1 MEKLA
6 ELVRT
11 QLGIQDAISSDRIN
25 EPIPQEAAR
34 VTPDTL
40 ASPLQPHRVTRSTM
54 LISRPGH
61 PVVGT
66 ATLELADT
74 PLHEQIHEF
83 ASVALAAGCK
93 QVQLLPIFL
102 LPGVHVRED
111 IPTEVALAQKSLGEA
126 IAQGA
131 ATKPIAIHQCPHLG
145 AHPSLGS
152 MLASQLAA
160 VDTEAK
166 ILLAHGTRRTGG
178 NEPVEAVAK
187 QLGAVAAYW
196 SIKPTLEEQIVTL
209 ADTGHQ
215 QIAIVPYFLFCG
227 GITDAI
233 AKSVTSLQA
242 RFPKLELSLANPIG
256 VSPQL
261 ANLIVELTQDEPI
274 LKDADQLG

>member
-11 QLGIQDAISSDRIN
+11 QLGIQDAMCSDRIP
-25 EPIPQEAAR
+25 EEAAPLWNSALKAI
-34 VTPDTL
+34 PDTL
-40 ASPLQPHRVTRSTM
+40 ASPLQPHRVTGSTM
-54 LISRPGH
+54 LVSRAGYPL
-61 PVVGT
+61 VGT

-74 PLHEQIHEF
+74 PLHEQICEF

-111 IPTEVALAQKSLGEA
+111 IPTEVALAQKSIGEA
-126 IAQGA
+126 I
-131 ATKPIAIHQCPHLG
+131 TIHQHPHLG
-145 AHPSLGS
+145 AHPSLGTV
-152 MLASQLAA
+152 LASQLAA

-166 ILLAHGTRRTGG
+166 IMLAHGTRRAGG
-178 NEPVEAVAK
+178 NEPVEAIGK

-196 SIKPTLEEQIVTL
+196 SVKPTLEEQIVAL
-209 ADTGHQ
+209 ANAGHQ

-233 AKSVTSLQA
+233 AKSITSLQA

-261 ANLIVELTQDEPI
+261 ANLIVELTQDELN
-274 LKDADQLG
+274 LKDVHQPG

>member
-11 QLGIQDAISSDRIN
+11 QLGIQDAICSDRIS
-25 EPIPQEAAR
+25 EPILEEA
-34 VTPDTL
+34 VPL
-40 ASPLQPHRVTRSTM
+40 CISVLKASPIQPHRVTGNTR
-54 LISRPGH
+54 LVSRAGH
-61 PVVGT
+61 PLVGT

-74 PLHEQIHEF
+74 PLHEQIYEF

-126 IAQGA
+126 MVIYQL
-131 ATKPIAIHQCPHLG
+131 PHLG
-145 AHPSLGS
+145 AHPGLGA
-152 MLASQLAA
+152 MLASQLTA
-160 VDTEAK
+160 VDTKAK
-166 ILLAHGTRRTGG
+166 IMLAHGTRRAGG
-178 NEPVEAVAK
+178 NEPVEAIAK

-196 SIKPTLEEQIVTL
+196 SVKPTLEEQIATL
-209 ADTGHQ
+209 AKAGHK

-233 AKSVTSLQA
+233 AQSIISLQA
-242 RFPKLELSLANPIG
+242 RFPLLELGLANPIG
-256 VSPQL
+256 ISPQL
-261 ANLIVELTQDEPI
+261 ANLIVELTQDEPNPRN
-274 LKDADQLG
+274 AHQLE